1 MPYLQSFSFDIVT
14 KTIGINQEPLMTSYD
29 IRRAFIQRGH
39 RIDCYVDYHTGSG
52 RCHIY
57 SLPFVMERMH
67 RVNNNF
73 PGGLFMSV
81 RSLCVFDCCRPFEHD
96 FFARIARDFPL
107 LNSLKVSNLHQQNK
121 KLTHQPDEH
130 EETSSIIQ
138 YSHLAA
144 LKLGFAH
151 IDYVKQ
157 FLLASRTR
165 LPPLNKLHVSYDKL
179 KTVTKNFTSANTRA
193 NCVKLK
199 HITFNLTVKP
209 IVYSKNFYRYF
220 PSL

>member
-1 MPYLQSFSFDIVT
+1 
-14 KTIGINQEPLMTSYD
+14 
-29 IRRAFIQRGH
+29 
-39 RIDCYVDYHTGSG
+39 
-52 RCHIY
+52 
-57 SLPFVMERMH
+57 
-67 RVNNNF
+67 
-73 PGGLFMSV
+73 MSV
-81 RSLCVFDCCRPFEHD
+81 RSLCVVDCCRPFEHD

-107 LNSLKVSNLHQQNK
+107 LNSLEVSNIHQQNK
-121 KLTHQPDEH
+121 KLTHQPNEH

-138 YSHLAA
+138 YSHLVE

-165 LPPLNKLHVSYDKL
+165 LPGLNKLRVNYNKL
-179 KTVTKNFTSANTRA
+179 KTVTKNFTSATTRA
-193 NCVKLK
+193 NCAKLK
-199 HITFNLTVKP
+199 HITFNLTVTP